1 MSFRPNPQRTAPED
15 RQLLT
20 HFAPRHT
27 SGFHTNHLSTSSSSL
42 STPSSSYHSPAIQNG
57 FRQGQLSDED
67 ETVLILCSLQTLIS
81 PTQQSNFGANG
92 QLPCEGHFIVLDVV
106 NPRYPIFDKGFVFYP
121 PSHLYRQSKDVL
133 QSVELRSKTLHGVD
147 PRRAKIELQRFE
159 VHKKATGSTATIATE
174 KAQDVAHLFEA
185 MFQSVSKEKLA
196 VGSGTALFVA
206 DKKRVSEVKQ
216 ALLWMQ
222 SQPTKFKFPHIC
234 VKSIQ
239 EVLPEMDN
247 VLSQF
252 ESLTASSSST
262 ASSTTTSE
270 SWKPDA
276 HRCALHPRTSLNTY
290 GNPLSCC
297 MEEVRRMQH
306 QLVKFSD
313 AADALLKATESDQKA
328 QAEDS
333 TLGSSRDAP
342 VCVDGVSSSTEPGM
356 ADSRSSTS
364 LSFVQGPRPAGHYAR
379 NRQEKLAA
387 DAQLDDDLVPPEM
400 PDFMLLAR
408 QRLREAGFLPPS
420 TGEPLSGATNRQD
433 EDGVGQQQQGGTGSS
448 SLLSALVHSSDW
460 QVQLT
465 KGEEWLLQQQ
475 QRQRS
480 SYSPSSSSPSLGW
493 QRRERSRDSI
503 SVKRERSYDGEDNRR
518 HEDERHSVG
527 RGRSRSDPCVIDD
540 EDEEAEEEVDVSA
553 AAARDQGNFGR
564 MVEDGNHSLRG
575 GRVDRETTTI
585 GQAETSDPGLD
596 SFDETSDVED
606 IAPPVFS

>member
-1 MSFRPNPQRTAPED
+1 
-15 RQLLT
+15 
-20 HFAPRHT
+20 
-27 SGFHTNHLSTSSSSL
+27 
-42 STPSSSYHSPAIQNG
+42 
-57 FRQGQLSDED
+57 
-67 ETVLILCSLQTLIS
+67 
-81 PTQQSNFGANG
+81 
-92 QLPCEGHFIVLDVV
+92 
-106 NPRYPIFDKGFVFYP
+106 
-121 PSHLYRQSKDVL
+121 
-133 QSVELRSKTLHGVD
+133 
-147 PRRAKIELQRFE
+147 
-159 VHKKATGSTATIATE
+159 
-174 KAQDVAHLFEA
+174 
-185 MFQSVSKEKLA
+185 
-196 VGSGTALFVA
+196 
-206 DKKRVSEVKQ
+206 
-216 ALLWMQ
+216 
-222 SQPTKFKFPHIC
+222 
-234 VKSIQ
+234 
-239 EVLPEMDN
+239 
-247 VLSQF
+247 
-252 ESLTASSSST
+252 
-262 ASSTTTSE
+262 
-270 SWKPDA
+270 
-276 HRCALHPRTSLNTY
+276 
-290 GNPLSCC
+290 
-297 MEEVRRMQH
+297 MQH

-342 VCVDGVSSSTEPGM
+342 VCVDDVSSSTKPGM
-356 ADSRSSTS
+356 DDSRSSSS

-408 QRLREAGFLPPS
+408 QRLREAGFLPS
-420 TGEPLSGATNRQD
+420 TGEPLRQD
-433 EDGVGQQQQGGTGSS
+433 EDGVGQQQQGGGTNSS

-503 SVKRERSYDGEDNRR
+503 SVKRERSYDGDENRR
-518 HEDERHSVG
+518 HEEERHSVG

-540 EDEEAEEEVDVSA
+540 EDEEEADEEVSA
-553 AAARDQGNFGR
+553 AAARDPGNFGS

-606 IAPPVFS
+606 IAPPPVFS